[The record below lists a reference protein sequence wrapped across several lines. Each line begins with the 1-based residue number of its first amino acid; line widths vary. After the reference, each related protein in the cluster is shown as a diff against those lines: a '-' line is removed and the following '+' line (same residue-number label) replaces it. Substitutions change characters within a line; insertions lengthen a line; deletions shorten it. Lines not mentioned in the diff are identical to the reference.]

1 MSVPRALCCF
11 ALSACTVGLVPRD
24 TPAPPP
30 EPDPV
35 AATPPPAESA
45 PAPAPSAP
53 EAAPAPASEPSPPAA
68 SPPPTDP
75 VLVRVAAWRPDL
87 ESACAEHTELAC
99 TREGDLDGDGKQDG
113 VALVRPRGDTRVGLA
128 IVWGRGG
135 GDLLGAGEQGRTW
148 RQTIDGNTSTAPIP
162 DNFDFLARWDVLRAD
177 GPAGKRRGFIDG
189 KGRKFKVRG
198 VVGDGLLLDGG
209 DSATVAFWDGKQ
221 WRLEYLGF

>member
-1 MSVPRALCCF
+1 MSVPRALCCC

-24 TPAPPP
+24 TPPP
-30 EPDPV
+30 EPDPL
-35 AATPPPAESA
+35 AATPPPVESA
-45 PAPAPSAP
+45 PAPAPAPAP

-68 SPPPTDP
+68 SPEPTDP
-75 VLVRVAAWRPDL
+75 VLVRVVAWRPDL
-87 ESACAEHTELAC
+87 ESACAAHTELAC

-148 RQTIDGNTSTAPIP
+148 RETADGSTSSAPIP
-162 DNFDFLARWDVLRAD
+162 DDLDFLARWDVWRAD
-177 GPAGKRRGFIDG
+177 GPPGKRRGFIDG

-198 VVGDGLLLDGG
+198 VVGDGLLVDGG
-209 DSATVAFWDGKQ
+209 DSAAVAFWDGEQ